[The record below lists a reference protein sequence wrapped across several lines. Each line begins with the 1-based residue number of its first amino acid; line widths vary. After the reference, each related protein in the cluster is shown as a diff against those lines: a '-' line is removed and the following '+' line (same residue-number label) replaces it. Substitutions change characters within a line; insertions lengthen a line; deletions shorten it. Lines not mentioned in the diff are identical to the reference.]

1 MRGRTNIGG
10 GGIAINA
17 TVQQKTIKSGNIIA
31 GDFVEYY
38 SQTPYIEQASDI
50 DFKFV
55 FKGYSIALSG
65 SVMTAFKN
73 GEAIDS
79 FADYNCTWIGKDD
92 SDNFIVFHD
101 NNLGILG
108 TLNIVNDEIILVD
121 ILQTSDIS
129 QMWVGI
135 GIGGGK
141 VCYARRGESSPNYT
155 KVGVANISANG
166 ELSNFVLTTIEDDSY
181 VLSSYEPNI
190 ITVAYYNGFYFVYR
204 KQNIPWCTA
213 HIEIDSN
220 NVASFS
226 SSTSI
231 INNLYDPRLIY
242 KKDDIIVIACLT
254 DSSSNVGCM
263 YVINFVTGNYMQKLM
278 PEDGEIYSFINEG
291 KFLASGKN
299 TFWIRYSNSGST
311 TIVLAYKLKLYA
323 FNERTYEISLIDEI
337 VLEDDYTEY
346 PHNNLPYNVFIQ
358 SRDVSGYAFK
368 RNIAAIDN
376 GHFYAQIKG
385 QITDIKTSS
394 PYITYNW
401 SKNIYLYEI
410 ANGKLTE
417 ITDHNYVKPYQAGNP
432 IGVAK
437 DSGTINDVI
446 DVYIP
451 AVVE

>member
-10 GGIAINA
+10 GGIALNA

-31 GDFVEYY
+31 GDFVEYF
-38 SQTPYIEQASDI
+38 SQTPYIAQSSDI
-50 DFKFV
+50 NFKFA
-55 FKGYSIALSG
+55 FKGYSIG
-65 SVMTAFKN
+65 ITGGVMTAFKN
-73 GEAIDS
+73 GEAVDS

-121 ILQTSDIS
+121 TLQTSDIS
-129 QMWVGI
+129 QPQIGI

-141 VCYARRGESSPNYT
+141 VCYVKRGNSSPYYT

-166 ELSNFVLTTIEDDSY
+166 ELSNFVLTTIEDSSY
-181 VLSSYEPNI
+181 VLNNGEPNI

-204 KQNIPWCTA
+204 TSSWRTA

-226 SSTSI
+226 SPTSI

-242 KKDDIIVIACLT
+242 KKDNIIVIACLT
-254 DSSSNVGCM
+254 NSNIGCM
-263 YVINFVTGNYMQKLM
+263 YIINFVTGNYMQKIM

-299 TFWIRYSNSGST
+299 TFWIKYSSSGST
-311 TIVLAYKLKLYA
+311 SITLAYKLKLYA

-346 PHNNLPYNVFIQ
+346 PHDNLPYNVFIQ
-358 SRDVSGYAFK
+358 SRDLSDYEFK

-376 GHFYAQIKG
+376 GYFYAQVKG
-385 QITDIKTSS
+385 QITSTQSSS
-394 PYITYNW
+394 PYMTYNW

-417 ITDHNYVKPYQAGNP
+417 ITDHNYVRPYQAGNP

-437 DSGTINDVI
+437 DSGMTNDII

-451 AVVE
+451 AVSS